1 VADEDGDIL
10 GSPDTCDETVE
21 YDNIILDTIDIY
33 PEDQEED
40 SEYRRKWEEIER
52 KFARYERNYRL
63 RRIRE
68 LTKAPLIVKSNRG
81 KSKRKKLP
89 A

>member
-1 VADEDGDIL
+1 MADENGDIL
-10 GSPDTCDETVE
+10 SSPDTCDETVE
-21 YDNIILDTIDIY
+21 YDNIMLDSIDIDPDY
-33 PEDQEED
+33 AEED
-40 SEYRRKWEEIER
+40 SEYRRKWEEIEQ

-68 LTKAPLIVKSNRG
+68 LTKAPLIVKSRSRG
-81 KSKRKKLP
+81 RRKKLP